1 MKRANS
7 NAISPVTNIIL
18 NVIFLIGLVLCVYP
32 VILILG
38 ISISDEHNLVKYGYQ
53 LFPTHNITTYAYTF
67 IFKWAYTLV
76 NSYVLTIGVT
86 IAGAVTSTLLIA
98 LYAYPL
104 SRKEFRFRKHF
115 SFYAMFTMLF
125 NGGVISWYIVNV
137 KVLHID
143 NTVWALILP
152 YLMNAFYVLIMRTF
166 YKTSIPDAVIESAKI
181 DGSGEFRS
189 FFTIVFPLA
198 IPGIATI
205 ALFSTLQYWN
215 DYFLPLYL
223 VSDSRLYN
231 LQFMMYKTLEN
242 IRVLQ
247 TINNPDVDDLVLK
260 LPGESARMAMCILSI
275 GPIIFAYPFFQKYF
289 IKGLTIGAVK
299 G

>member
-1 MKRANS
+1 MKRTNI
-7 NAISPVTNIIL
+7 NAISPVTNMIL
-18 NVIFLIGLVLCVYP
+18 TCIFTIGMLLCVYP
-32 VILILG
+32 IVLVLG
-38 ISISDEHNLVKYGYQ
+38 ISISDEHNLLNDGYQ
-53 LFPTHNITTYAYTF
+53 LFPTHNLTLYAYQF
-67 IFKWAYTLV
+67 IFKWAYMLV
-76 NSYVLTIGVT
+76 NSYGITILVT
-86 IAGAVTSTLLIA
+86 VVGAAGSTFLIS

-104 SRKEFRFRKHF
+104 SRKEFRFRRQF
-115 SFYAMFTMLF
+115 TFYAMFTMLF

-143 NTVWALILP
+143 NTIWALILP

-166 YKTSIPDAVIESAKI
+166 YKTSIPDAVLESARI
-181 DGSGEFRS
+181 DGAGEFRT

-198 IPGIATI
+198 VPGIATI

-247 TINNPDVDDLVLK
+247 TINNPDVTDLILK

>member
-1 MKRANS
+1 MKRAAANS
-7 NAISPVTNIIL
+7 ISPVTNIIL
-18 NVIFLIGLVLCVYP
+18 NIIFFIGMVMCVYP
-32 VILILG
+32 IILILG
-38 ISISDEHNLVKYGYQ
+38 ISLSDERVLVVEGYK
-53 LFPTHNITTYAYTF
+53 LFPTHITTYAYSF
-67 IFKWAYTLV
+67 IFKWADMLV
-76 NSYVLTIGVT
+76 NSYLLTIFVT
-86 IAGAVTSTLLIA
+86 VVGAATSTLLIS
-98 LYAYPL
+98 LYAYPC
-104 SRKEFRFRKHF
+104 SRRDFKYRRIFT
-115 SFYAMFTMLF
+115 FYAMFTMLF

-152 YLMNAFYVLIMRTF
+152 YLMNAFYILIMRTF
-166 YKTSIPDAVIESAKI
+166 YRTSIPEAVIESAKI
-181 DGSGEFRS
+181 DGSGEFRT
-189 FFTIVFPLA
+189 FFVIVFPLA

-223 VSDSRLYN
+223 VTESRLYN

-242 IRVLQ
+242 IRILQ
-247 TINNPDVDDLVLK
+247 SIPNPDVTDLILK
-260 LPGESARMAMCILSI
+260 LPGESARMAMCILSV

>member
-1 MKRANS
+1 MKRAAANS
-7 NAISPVTNIIL
+7 ISPVTNAIL
-18 NVIFLIGLVLCVYP
+18 NVIFFIGMVMCVYP
-32 VILILG
+32 IILILG
-38 ISISDEHNLVKYGYQ
+38 ISLSDERVLVIDGYG
-53 LFPTHNITTYAYTF
+53 LIPTHITTYAYSF
-67 IFKWAYTLV
+67 IFKWAHMLV
-76 NSYVLTIGVT
+76 NSYLLTIFVT
-86 IAGAVTSTLLIA
+86 VLGAATSTLLIA
-98 LYAYPL
+98 MYAYPC
-104 SRKEFRFRKHF
+104 SRKEFKFRRIF
-115 SFYAMFTMLF
+115 TFYAMFTMLF

-152 YLMNAFYVLIMRTF
+152 YLMNAFYILIMRTF
-166 YKTSIPDAVIESAKI
+166 YKTTIPDAVVESAKM
-181 DGSGEFRS
+181 DGSGEFRT

-198 IPGIATI
+198 IPGVATI

-223 VSDSRLYN
+223 VTESRLYN

-242 IRVLQ
+242 IRILQ
-247 TINNPDVDDLVLK
+247 SIPNPDVTDLILK
-260 LPGESARMAMCILSI
+260 LPGESARMAMCILSV